1 MGGSKK
7 GKASKNNVENRAKV
21 KQARVISST
30 ECQKCNDQCDAYFKY
45 EKSLSEGKI
54 GKGVCCRK
62 GL

>member
-1 MGGSKK
+1 MGSSK
-7 GKASKNNVENRAKV
+7 KASKNNIDNRTKV
-21 KQARVISST
+21 KQPKVISSC
-30 ECQKCNDQCDAYFKY
+30 ECMKCNEQCDAYFKY